1 MPKSSYSTGFA
12 TGSID
17 HNLNPE
23 GQMKKYKTE
32 ERETHEAPQILPYEF
47 SALPQ
52 HYAEVVDN
60 LISASKALENVLRD
74 GKWENNP
81 DLMKLKNNT
90 DKAVMYFMQ
99 NVDVALDS
107 VTVGGN
113 MKENEAKLG

>member
-32 ERETHEAPQILPYEF
+32 EIDTHEAPQILPYEMGQ
-47 SALPQ
+47 LPQ
-52 HYAEVVDN
+52 YYAEAVDN
-60 LISASKALENVLRD
+60 LISASKTLENVLRD
-74 GKWENNP
+74 GKWQNNP
-81 DLMKLKNNT
+81 ELMKLKNNT

-99 NVDVALDS
+99 NVDPALDS
-107 VTVGGN
+107 VTIGGI
-113 MKENEAKLG
+113 MKDNEAKLG